1 MSATDRTERKCGSAQ
16 DDGAPATSLRVSVR
30 KGFSSQWSGEQQLD
44 ELLPHIAAAGFDG
57 IEPTFNP
64 GAYPSPEDYGRQAP
78 ELRRRCEALG
88 LQVHG
93 LRAGRFPWASIPS
106 PDASERAAALEHIGR
121 ALECVS
127 LMGGD
132 VLLVV
137 PGQARPDVSYAEHW
151 RYVVDF
157 ARAAGELAA
166 ARGLTIGLEN
176 VEARFPLS
184 VRDWKDLLM
193 EIDHPQVRMYLDVGN
208 VTWLGLGYPEQ
219 WIREL
224 GRLVCR
230 VHFKDAT
237 FGGGL
242 RNLLAG
248 DVDWSAVTA
257 ALSATGYAG
266 WISVEPEWYRHAP
279 ARLAERLS
287 RDLDAILD
295 LERIK

>member
-1 MSATDRTERKCGSAQ
+1 MSAAGRPEREYG
-16 DDGAPATSLRVSVR
+16 GALHGGDAATPLRARVF

-44 ELLPHIAAAGFDG
+44 ELLPNIAAAGFDG

-64 GAYPSPEDYGRQAP
+64 GAYPSPEGYRRQAP
-78 ELRRRCEALG
+78 ELRLRCEALG
-88 LQVHG
+88 LRVHG
-93 LRAGRFPWASIPS
+93 LRAGRFPWANIPS
-106 PDASERAAALEHIGR
+106 PDARDRAAALEHIRR

-127 LMGGD
+127 IMGGD

-137 PGQARPDVSYAEHW
+137 PGQARPDVGYAEHW
-151 RYVVDF
+151 HRVVDF

-184 VRDWKDLLM
+184 VRDWKDLLL

-208 VTWLGLGYPEQ
+208 VTWLGLGFPAQ

-230 VHFKDAT
+230 LHFKDAS

-248 DVDWSAVTA
+248 EVDWSAVAA
-257 ALSATGYAG
+257 ALRETGYAG

-295 LERIK
+295 LEGNR

>member
-1 MSATDRTERKCGSAQ
+1 MSATVRPGREYGSAQ
-16 DDGAPATSLRVSVR
+16 HEGTSATPMRMPVH

-64 GAYPSPEDYGRQAP
+64 GAYPSPEGYHRQAP

-93 LRAGRFPWASIPS
+93 LRAGRFPWANIPS
-106 PDASERAAALEHIGR
+106 PDERDRAAAIEHIRR

-127 LMGGD
+127 IMGGD

-137 PGQARPDVSYAEHW
+137 PGQARPEVSYAEHW
-151 RYVVDF
+151 RRVVEF

-166 ARGLTIGLEN
+166 ARGVTIGLEN

-184 VRDWKDLLM
+184 VRDWKDLLL

-208 VTWLGLGYPEQ
+208 VTWLGLGFPEQ

-224 GRLVCR
+224 GTLVCR
-230 VHFKDAT
+230 LHFKDAT
-237 FGGGL
+237 FGGAL

-248 DVDWSAVTA
+248 DVNWSAVAA
-257 ALSATGYAG
+257 ALRETRYAG

-295 LERIK
+295 LEHND